1 MRNKRFLM
9 KLITMETKTSNNNAY
24 HKWDWGKPTALEP
37 PWVRLFH
44 GRPQKKSLAASG
56 AFWCIEGGA
65 RAAVLSLSLSPFFSV
80 LLLSKQSL
88 SQSARGFG
96 TVNNRKPTTPVKRT
110 VRTKTLLSCIHWRVL
125 CKVEKL
131 SNSMAAGF
139 RCLYYQW

>member
-1 MRNKRFLM
+1 MHIINEIGESQLLWNLREYVCSMVDPKKKASLPRGPFDVS
-9 KLITMETKTSNNNAY
+9 K
-24 HKWDWGKPTALEP
+24 GALAQ
-37 PWVRLFH
+37 LF
-44 GRPQKKSLAASG
+44 
-56 AFWCIEGGA
+56 
-65 RAAVLSLSLSPFFSV
+65 SLSLSPFFSV

>member
-44 GRPQKKSLAASG
+44 GRPQKKASLPRGPFDVSKG
-56 AFWCIEGGA
+56 ALAQLF
-65 RAAVLSLSLSPFFSV
+65 SLSLSPFFSV

>member
-1 MRNKRFLM
+1 MQIINEIGESQLLWNLREYVCSMVDPKKKPRCLGGLLM
-9 KLITMETKTSNNNAY
+9 Y
-24 HKWDWGKPTALEP
+24 
-37 PWVRLFH
+37 RR
-44 GRPQKKSLAASG
+44 GRSRS
-56 AFWCIEGGA
+56 CS
-65 RAAVLSLSLSPFFSV
+65 LSLSLSPFFSV